1 MSVGTGRVETSRRTV
16 TRLPAGNTLPA
27 RALLAEMY
35 RMMLRIR
42 YTEEGFVQPVIDGE
56 IRCPVHLSTG
66 QEAAAAGVGLALE
79 PRDVVFGSHRSHG
92 HHLAKGGDLKGLV
105 AEVFCRETGCAHG
118 RGGSM
123 HVIDPAAGM
132 IGAAPIVAGTVPLA
146 VGAALGVVIR
156 REKTV
161 AVACFGDGA
170 MGEGTVWE
178 SMNLAAVLRLP
189 VLFVCEN
196 NYYSTHMPIRE
207 CRVRPSIAD
216 SGETLG
222 VPGVAVDGN
231 DVLAVYR
238 AASDA
243 RRHCVSGKGPVLL
256 ELKTYRLRGHVGPD
270 DNIQGQR
277 TDIRPREEVERW
289 KRRDPIRRFAR
300 LLEARAGFSPAR
312 LKTIDDGART
322 EVQEAFAL
330 ARRSAFPETMEHARH
345 VFR

>member
-1 MSVGTGRVETSRRTV
+1 
-16 TRLPAGNTLPA
+16 
-27 RALLAEMY
+27 MY
-35 RMMLRIR
+35 RLMLRIR
-42 YTEEGFVQPVIDGE
+42 YTEEGFVQPIMNGE

-79 PRDVVFGSHRSHG
+79 RQDVVFGSHRSHG
-92 HHLAKGGDLKGLV
+92 HHLAKGGDLRSLV
-105 AEVFCRETGCAHG
+105 SEVFCRETGCARG

-123 HVIDPAAGM
+123 HVIDPAVGM

-146 VGAALGVVIR
+146 VGAALGAAIR
-156 REKTV
+156 REKSV

-178 SMNLAAVLRLP
+178 SMNLAAVLKLP

-207 CRVRPSIAD
+207 CRVRPSIWD
-216 SGETLG
+216 SGKTLG

-231 DVLAVYR
+231 DVVAVYR
-238 AASDA
+238 AAAGA
-243 RRHCVSGKGPVLL
+243 RRYCVRSKGPMLL

-277 TDIRPREEVERW
+277 TDIRPPAEVAAW
-289 KRRDPIRRFAR
+289 QRRDPIKRLARRLRTTAGVSQAR
-300 LLEARAGFSPAR
+300 LDAIERSVRA
-312 LKTIDDGART
+312 
-322 EVQEAFAL
+322 EVDEAFAF
-330 ARRSAFPETMEHARH
+330 ARQSAFPETTECGRY
-345 VFR
+345 VFRDTRA